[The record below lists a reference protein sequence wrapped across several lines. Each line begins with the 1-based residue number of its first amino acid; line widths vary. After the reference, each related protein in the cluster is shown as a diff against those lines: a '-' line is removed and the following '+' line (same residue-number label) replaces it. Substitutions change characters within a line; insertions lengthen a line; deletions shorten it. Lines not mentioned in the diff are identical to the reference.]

1 MRLRTTAFY
10 LSTALL
16 ILLSATAQEH
26 PTYQVG
32 PQADGSFVTPTN
44 QVVTPPER
52 KSIST
57 DGQWPLL

>member
-16 ILLSATAQEH
+16 IRVSCRAEH

-32 PQADGSFVTPTN
+32 PQADGS
-44 QVVTPPER
+44 
-52 KSIST
+52 
-57 DGQWPLL
+57 L